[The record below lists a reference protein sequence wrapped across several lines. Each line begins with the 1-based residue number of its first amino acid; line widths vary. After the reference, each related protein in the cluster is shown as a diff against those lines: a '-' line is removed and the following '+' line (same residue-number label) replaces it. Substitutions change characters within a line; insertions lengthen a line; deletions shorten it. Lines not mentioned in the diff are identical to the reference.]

1 LFKRFREIA
10 FKHIKGNIV
19 IYFIVIMFFVIGI
32 SAGAFT
38 VRSLSESHKQEL
50 ISYMNG
56 FFNILS
62 DRPIDGF
69 SVLKQSLANNL
80 QISAMIWL
88 LGITVIGIPLIL
100 LLISIRGFIIGFT
113 VGFLADQLGLKGA
126 LFSFI
131 TILPQNILIIP
142 GVLVVGVIGISFST
156 MLIRNKLRKN
166 YHKTESTFKQFLLY
180 STIILFICII
190 ISVGSLIEAYIA
202 PVFMKLLSPYM

>member
-1 LFKRFREIA
+1 
-10 FKHIKGNIV
+10 
-19 IYFIVIMFFVIGI
+19 MFFVIGI